1 MILDGVP
8 PGSAPR
14 SRHLP
19 EPFDFCPFSPAM
31 EKVLA
36 VGAATTRLR
45 ALKTDTE
52 EAELP
57 QASIAPAGGNAICPV
72 LFLEMLDFSRK
83 PVADQLVLRERFNG
97 RLARALEQI
106 SLLDRMVLDTGEG
119 VAITFL
125 GGPEVALHVALRFAH
140 SLQPAS
146 GTADPLQVRA
156 GINFGPVRVTRDAAG
171 NALVLGDGINVA
183 QRLLGFATPG
193 QFLVSRAYHEVLCQR
208 FPAHRGL
215 FLYQGSRTDTHVR
228 EHEVYELDAQAA
240 APADVPPPVTRS
252 MPAPAAPGAGESDSA
267 SGRSRL
273 ALASAALSAVLL
285 LAAVLVRLWSMGDAE
300 PAGARSG
307 TAKAPL
313 DRPLVLRQTPI
324 LPGPAAADLPAAQE
338 EAIPMAAA
346 DAPGTDIP
354 ASGATARTD
363 DSRTSG
369 PDASQRAPALS
380 VASSSAAPRTA
391 AKAQPARRAGEA
403 SPKRPVLPA
412 ASIEPVQAAR
422 PAADSKPSAAPTQAG
437 SSPQPTQDGSPWP
450 VAAPAIQLP
459 PTPAA
464 AKKAPTALV
473 LLAIS
478 PWGEVFVDGKSV
490 GVSPPLTEL
499 ELPQGKHRIVVR
511 NSDFKPFDEEIE
523 LGSNQTLRIKHKF
536 ARRS

>member
-1 MILDGVP
+1 
-8 PGSAPR
+8 
-14 SRHLP
+14 
-19 EPFDFCPFSPAM
+19 M

-52 EAELP
+52 EAEMP

-72 LFLEMLDFSRK
+72 LFLEMVDFSRK

-97 RLARALEQI
+97 RIARALEQI
-106 SLLDRMVLDTGEG
+106 ALLDRMVLDTGQG

-125 GGPEVALHVALRFAH
+125 GGPEAALHVALRFAH

-146 GTADPLQVRA
+146 GSADPLQVRA

-240 APADVPPPVTRS
+240 TPADVPPAVHSITPGPT
-252 MPAPAAPGAGESDSA
+252 AAGAEEPGSTS
-267 SGRSRL
+267 SRSRL
-273 ALASAALSAVLL
+273 ALAGAAISAALLL
-285 LAAVLVRLWSMGDAE
+285 GAVLVRLFPMDEAE
-300 PAGARSG
+300 TAGARPAAARS
-307 TAKAPL
+307 TA
-313 DRPLVLRQTPI
+313 DRPLVLRQTPL
-324 LPGPAAADLPAAQE
+324 LPGPATVGLPMPQEEAVPIAAVDVAGTDTSASAAATVNARTNVTRAFQPRPAGTVVPPGAAAKAPPARHASAAAPRRPALPAVSAAPVQAVPEPIESTTPAQAPSATPQAAQE
-338 EAIPMAAA
+338 
-346 DAPGTDIP
+346 
-354 ASGATARTD
+354 
-363 DSRTSG
+363 
-369 PDASQRAPALS
+369 
-380 VASSSAAPRTA
+380 
-391 AKAQPARRAGEA
+391 
-403 SPKRPVLPA
+403 
-412 ASIEPVQAAR
+412 
-422 PAADSKPSAAPTQAG
+422 G
-437 SSPQPTQDGSPWP
+437 STWP
-450 VAAPAIQLP
+450 VPAPAIQLP
-459 PTPAA
+459 PPAP

-473 LLAIS
+473 LFAIS

-490 GVSPPLTEL
+490 GVSPPLTEI

-511 NSDFKPFDEEIE
+511 NGEFKAFDEEID

>member
-1 MILDGVP
+1 
-8 PGSAPR
+8 
-14 SRHLP
+14 
-19 EPFDFCPFSPAM
+19 M

-52 EAELP
+52 EAEMP
-57 QASIAPAGGNAICPV
+57 QVSIAPAGGNAICPV
-72 LFLEMLDFSRK
+72 LFLEMVDFSRK

-97 RLARALEQI
+97 RIARALEQI
-106 SLLDRMVLDTGEG
+106 ALLDRMVLDTGQG

-125 GGPEVALHVALRFAH
+125 GGPEAALHVALRFAH

-146 GTADPLQVRA
+146 GSADPLQVRA

-240 APADVPPPVTRS
+240 TPADVPPAVNSS
-252 MPAPAAPGAGESDSA
+252 MPAPSAADAGEPA
-267 SGRSRL
+267 NTGRRSRL
-273 ALASAALSAVLL
+273 ALAGAAISAALLL
-285 LAAVLVRLWSMGDAE
+285 GAVLVRLFPMDEAE
-300 PAGARSG
+300 TASARPVA
-307 TAKAPL
+307 AKSTV
-313 DRPLVLRQTPI
+313 DRPLVLRQTPL
-324 LPGPAAADLPAAQE
+324 LPGPATADLPMPQEEAVPIAAADVAGTDTSVSAAGAVKARTNVTRASQPRPAGTVVPPRAAAKAPNHPSAAAPRRPTLPAVSIAPVQAVPAQTESTPPPQTPSATPHAAQE
-338 EAIPMAAA
+338 
-346 DAPGTDIP
+346 
-354 ASGATARTD
+354 
-363 DSRTSG
+363 
-369 PDASQRAPALS
+369 
-380 VASSSAAPRTA
+380 
-391 AKAQPARRAGEA
+391 
-403 SPKRPVLPA
+403 
-412 ASIEPVQAAR
+412 
-422 PAADSKPSAAPTQAG
+422 G
-437 SSPQPTQDGSPWP
+437 STWP
-450 VAAPAIQLP
+450 VPAPAIQLP
-459 PTPAA
+459 PPAA

-473 LLAIS
+473 LFAIS

-511 NSDFKPFDEEIE
+511 NGEFKAFDEEID